1 MTYTILN
8 LLYHAILLAL
18 LVILGWNTMRLGDP
32 RKQVMIVFI
41 MLRSARRFPTSS
53 RR

>member
-18 LVILGWNTMRLGDP
+18 LVILGWNTMRLGNP
-32 RKQVMIVFI
+32 RKQVMSAFI
-41 MLRSARRFPTSS
+41 MLHLLLRFLNIK
-53 RR
+53 